1 MRKIKTLLVDDE
13 FLALNLLEE
22 FIKKFP
28 QLEVVGKVKS
38 AIDAASFLNDND
50 VDLMFLDIQM
60 PHLSGN
66 QFLKS
71 LQNPPL
77 TIFTTAYA
85 DYAVEAFSL
94 NAIDYLL
101 KPFSFERFFQA
112 IQKAEKEINTRN
124 KKTNTEKK
132 DFITIKSDGVLHKIN
147 LKDIVVVEGLKE
159 YLKIIC
165 TNKKYVILDS
175 MKNMEELLPDE
186 YFIRIHKSYIVA
198 KNRITSL
205 EGFFVYLGKIKLPIS
220 RTKKKEIM
228 ELVFE

>member
-1 MRKIKTLLVDDE
+1 MKKIKTLLIDDE

-22 FIKKFP
+22 FIKKIP

-38 AIDAASFLNDND
+38 AIDAASFLNDNE

-71 LQNPPL
+71 LPHPPV
-77 TIFTTAYA
+77 TIFTTAYS

-94 NAIDYLL
+94 NAVDYLL

-112 IQKAEKEINTRN
+112 VQKAKKEINTRN
-124 KKTNTEKK
+124 KNNKNEPI

-147 LKDIVVVEGLKE
+147 LKNIVLIEGSKE

-175 MKNMEELLPDE
+175 MKNMEELLSDE
-186 YFIRIHKSYIVA
+186 HFIRIHKSYIVA

-205 EGFFVYLGKIKLPIS
+205 EGFFVYLGKLKLPIS
-220 RTKKKEIM
+220 RTKKKEIQNTI
-228 ELVFE
+228 FQ